1 MYFRGQKSR
10 GQGQGRGLVLRDQG
24 QGRGLVVR
32 GQGRGRGLTNW
43 PRFGLVARPGL
54 EA

>member
-1 MYFRGQKSR
+1 MYLRGQKSR

-32 GQGRGRGLTNW
+32 GQGRGLTNW
-43 PRFGLVARPGL
+43 PRFGLVARLGL